1 MIKGS
6 NRRMFRKSQRKP
18 GAAKRALGILASSQE
33 LMNTVEPQR
42 NPETG
47 LQEFNMTEKLLSGRP
62 PVNPTGYSDSRF
74 LAESVLPLLQAS
86 GDRRPDPEKMGGRPL
101 QNPKNIGGGGFSLFG
116 SAAAAEAPE
125 AGDVQAAATATTPV
139 TTQRN
144 APPVEDVVSPADET
158 SMTKAVLQFLSGED
172 KQDAKMV
179 LAEMGQDPEL
189 AERNDFWE
197 AVTMAGLGI
206 ASGESPRAMKNIAD
220 GLLLG
225 LQSYRQARKERR
237 DSEYTRA
244 LQQATLDLSERKV
257 RAAEAGVAVDL
268 LSGER
273 RARTERLTL
282 ADTFSEEFGVSKAAG
297 DRLSRAAD
305 DPDAFDE
312 ILASSL
318 PQEATFSSEEEAL
331 KASPKFPKIVI
342 RERRGRA
349 TVTTVINN
357 PNYDPDAK

>member
-1 MIKGS
+1 MNDFVGK
-6 NRRMFRKSQRKP
+6 NRKMFRQRKP
-18 GAAKRALGILASSQE
+18 GSAKKALGILASSRE
-33 LMNTVEPQR
+33 LMNAVEPVR

-47 LQEFNMTEKLLSGRP
+47 LQEFNMTEKLLSGRA
-62 PVNPTGYSDSRF
+62 PVNPAGYSDSTFIRD
-74 LAESVLPLLQAS
+74 SVLPLLQAS
-86 GDRRPDPEKMGGRPL
+86 GDRRPNMRTGGRPVV
-101 QNPKNIGGGGFSLFG
+101 NPATVGGGGVSLFG
-116 SAAAAEAPE
+116 SAAAAEAPQ
-125 AGDVQAAATATTPV
+125 AGDVQATTTATTPV

-144 APPVEDVVSPADET
+144 ASPVEDVVSPADET
-158 SMTKAVLQFLSGED
+158 AMTKAVLQFLSGED

-179 LAEMGQDPEL
+179 LSEMGQDPEL

-206 ASGESPRAMKNIAD
+206 ASGESPRAMKNISD

-225 LQSYRQARKERR
+225 MQSYRQARKERR
-237 DSEYTRA
+237 DTEYTRA
-244 LQQATLDLSERKV
+244 LQQATMDLNERKV

-273 RARTERLTL
+273 KSRTERLTL
-282 ADTFSEEFGVSKAAG
+282 ADEYAEEYGVSKSAG

-305 DPDAFDE
+305 DPDAFEE

-318 PQEATFSSEEEAL
+318 PQEAVFDSEQEAL
-331 KASPKFPKIVI
+331 RASEKFPKIVI
-342 RERRGRA
+342 RQRKGRA
-349 TVTTVINN
+349 TVSTVVNN